1 VSTEAYELLADLA
14 ERELALVRGGR
25 IEELAAIAGERL
37 ALIATLPRRAPLAA
51 GGALARA
58 AGLQRETE
66 AELEARLSEAGRE
79 LAGLARNR
87 HALRAYA
94 PH

>member
-1 VSTEAYELLADLA
+1 V
-14 ERELALVRGGR
+14 LVRGGR
-25 IEELAAIAGERL
+25 IAELAAIAGERL
-37 ALIATLPRRAPLAA
+37 ALVATLPRRAPLEA

-66 AELEARLSEAGRE
+66 AELEARMSEAGHE

-94 PH
+94 PR